1 MTPSGAAR
9 NHLPKARTIDPRWGA
24 GRRRLVRRG
33 VQLLALAALSFTGG
47 CYGFSGGGGLPRT
60 LKTVA
65 IQPFDN
71 QTAAPEL
78 QRELFER
85 LRDIMRDRLN
95 LREAPEARADLVV
108 RGTIVTY
115 DVDLPLGASADGRNT
130 ASNRRRLQLT
140 IDIEIVESATS
151 RVLFSKKGLQREGQ
165 YAEGAEVAGR
175 KNAYES
181 IMTDIVEGV
190 QSQW

>member
-1 MTPSGAAR
+1 MTPSGAAAKQER
-9 NHLPKARTIDPRWGA
+9 STDQL
-24 GRRRLVRRG
+24 RRG
-33 VQLLALAALSFTGG
+33 WSRRALLRRSLIAIGLSGLAGVTG
-47 CYGFSGGGGLPRT
+47 CYGFSGGGGLPPT

-78 QRELFER
+78 QRELFEQ
-85 LRDIMRDRLN
+85 LRSVMRDRLN
-95 LREAPEARADLVV
+95 LREAPEGRADIVV
-108 RGTIVTY
+108 RGTIVNY

-140 IDIEIVESATS
+140 IDIEIVETATT
-151 RVLFSKKGLQREGQ
+151 RVLLTKKGLAREGQ
-165 YAEGAEVAGR
+165 YAEVGEESGR
-175 KNAYES
+175 KNALES
-181 IMTDIVEGV
+181 LMTDIVEGV

>member
-1 MTPSGAAR
+1 MTPFGAAVEDTVGK
-9 NHLPKARTIDPRWGA
+9 LT
-24 GRRRLVRRG
+24 RRQLVHRLLRRS
-33 VQLLALAALSFTGG
+33 VLFSAALGMVAATSG

-78 QRELFER
+78 QRELFEQ
-85 LRDIMRDRLN
+85 LRSIMRDRLN

-108 RGTIVTY
+108 RGTIVNY
-115 DVDLPLGASADGRNT
+115 DVDLPLGAAADGRNT

-140 IDIEIVESATS
+140 IDVEIVESATS
-151 RVLFSKKGLQREGQ
+151 RVLLNKKGLSREGQ
-165 YAEGAEVAGR
+165 YAEGGEATGR
-175 KNAYES
+175 KNAIES
-181 IMTDIVEGV
+181 LMTDIVEGV

>member
-1 MTPSGAAR
+1 MTPSGAVR
-9 NHLPKARTIDPRWGA
+9 EGLNHDILTATGRSVGRRALFRHA
-24 GRRRLVRRG
+24 GRMVP
-33 VQLLALAALSFTGG
+33 LLALALLGG

-78 QRELFER
+78 QREIFER
-85 LRDIMRDRLN
+85 LREAMRDRLN

-140 IDIEIVESATS
+140 IDVEIVESATS
-151 RVLFSKKGLQREGQ
+151 RVLLSKKGLAREGQ
-165 YAEGAEVAGR
+165 YAEGAEAAGR
-175 KNAYES
+175 KNALES
-181 IMTDIVEGV
+181 LMTDIVEGV

>member
-1 MTPSGAAR
+1 MTPSGAAAEQR
-9 NHLPKARTIDPRWGA
+9 AVMDRDHLRGSRRALLRQSMYAVA
-24 GRRRLVRRG
+24 G
-33 VQLLALAALSFTGG
+33 LAMCAVTG

-78 QRELFER
+78 QRELFEQ
-85 LRDIMRDRLN
+85 LRNVMRDRLN
-95 LREAPEARADLVV
+95 LREAPELRADLVV

-140 IDIEIVESATS
+140 IDIEIVETATS
-151 RVLFSKKGLQREGQ
+151 RVLLTKKGLAREGQ
-165 YAEGAEVAGR
+165 YAEGGEASGR
-175 KNAYES
+175 KNALES
-181 IMTDIVEGV
+181 LMTDIVEGV